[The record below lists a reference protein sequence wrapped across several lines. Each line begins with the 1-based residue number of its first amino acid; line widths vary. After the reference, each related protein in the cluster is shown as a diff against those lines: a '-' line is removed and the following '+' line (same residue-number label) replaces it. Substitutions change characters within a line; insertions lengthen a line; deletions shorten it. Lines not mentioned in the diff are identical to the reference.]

1 MIEVKW
7 KMLEKSGICDQD
19 GVEEKLYRYR
29 DFR

>member
-1 MIEVKW
+1 MIEVKL
-7 KMLEKSGICDQD
+7 KMLGKSVICDQD